1 MWPNFPSVCHHLL
14 TAYVSLVFSY
24 KDTTSHWTSDSIL
37 TQEDFTSRS
46 LTTCMFPNK
55 VTLQAPRW
63 TRTLGDTIHPSTR
76 DSQCHQ
82 HTKTGI
88 TLSGAHALF
97 LYLFLAV
104 LGLCCC
110 VQAFSSCGQQ
120 GLLSSCYLQASRCG
134 GFSCGAQ
141 ALGSTGFRSCSMW
154 ILVVTHGLSCS
165 MACGVSLDQR
175 LDLCPVH
182 WQADS

>member
-1 MWPNFPSVCHHLL
+1 MWPNFPSVCLHLL

-37 TQEDFTSRS
+37 IQEDFTSRS

-110 VQAFSSCGQQ
+110 VQAFSSCGEQ
-120 GLLSSCYLQASRCG
+120 CT
-134 GFSCGAQ
+134 GFSLRWLLLIQG
-141 ALGSTGFRSCSMW
+141 TGLKGVRAS
-154 ILVVTHGLSCS
+154 VVVAREL
-165 MACGVSLDQR
+165 
-175 LDLCPVH
+175 
-182 WQADS
+182 